1 MTIQERFESYEKYRC
16 ELEADICALAGMLE
30 LSIPEPDGSL
40 IELGQVLKQIQSSLD
55 FVCDEQIE
63 KRMEHAR
70 KRLRELMKLD
80 CAIRSRPL
88 RQRDI
93 LYGLYVRRLS
103 WQELE
108 QELHIS
114 QMTISR
120 DRNEAFRALK
130 NDFDD
135 W

>member
-1 MTIQERFESYEKYRC
+1 MTIQQRFESYEKFRC

-30 LSIPEPDGSL
+30 LSIPEPDGNL
-40 IELGQVLKQIQSSLD
+40 NELGQVLKQIQSSLD

-70 KRLRELMKLD
+70 MRLSDLIKLD
-80 CAIRSRPL
+80 YAIRSRPP

-93 LYGLYVRRLS
+93 LYGLYVKRLS

>member
-40 IELGQVLKQIQSSLD
+40 IELGKVLKQIQSSLD
-55 FVCDEQIE
+55 FVCDEQVE

-70 KRLRELMKLD
+70 MRLQELMKLD
-80 CAIRSRPL
+80 YAIRSRQL

-93 LYGLYVRRLS
+93 LYCLYVRRLS

>member
-1 MTIQERFESYEKYRC
+1 MTIKQRFESYERYRC

-40 IELGQVLKQIQSSLD
+40 NELGQVLKQIQSSLD
-55 FVCDEQIE
+55 FVCDEEIE

-70 KRLRELMKLD
+70 MRLRELMKLD

-120 DRNEAFRALK
+120 DRSEAFRALK

>member
-1 MTIQERFESYEKYRC
+1 MTIQQRFESYERYRC

-40 IELGQVLKQIQSSLD
+40 NELGQVLKQIQSSLD
-55 FVCDEQIE
+55 FVCDEEIE

-70 KRLRELMKLD
+70 MRLRELMKLD

-120 DRNEAFRALK
+120 DRSEAFRALK

>member
-1 MTIQERFESYEKYRC
+1 MTMQERFESYEKYRC

-55 FVCDEQIE
+55 FVSDEQVE

-70 KRLRELMKLD
+70 MRLRELMKLD
-80 CAIRSRPL
+80 YAIRSRPL

>member
-1 MTIQERFESYEKYRC
+1 MTVQERFESYEKYRC

-30 LSIPEPDGSL
+30 LSIPEPDGNL
-40 IELGQVLKQIQSSLD
+40 NELGQVLKQIQSSLD

-63 KRMEHAR
+63 KRMEHAKMR
-70 KRLRELMKLD
+70 IRELQMLD
-80 CAIRSRPL
+80 YAIRSRPQ
-88 RQRDI
+88 RQREI

-108 QELHIS
+108 QELHVS

-120 DRNEAFRALK
+120 DRNEAFRALQ
-130 NDFDD
+130 NNFDD

>member
-1 MTIQERFESYEKYRC
+1 MTIQQRFESYERYRC

-40 IELGQVLKQIQSSLD
+40 NELGQVLKQIQSYLD
-55 FVCDEQIE
+55 FVCDEEIE

-70 KRLRELMKLD
+70 MRLRELMKLD

-120 DRNEAFRALK
+120 DRSEAFRALK

>member
-1 MTIQERFESYEKYRC
+1 MTIQERFESYEKYKC
-16 ELEADICALAGMLE
+16 ELEADICILAGMLE

-40 IELGQVLKQIQSSLD
+40 NELGQVLKQIQSSLD

-70 KRLRELMKLD
+70 MRLRELQMLD
-80 CAIRSRPL
+80 FAIRSRPQ
-88 RQRDI
+88 RQREI
-93 LYGLYVRRLS
+93 LHGLYVRRLS

-108 QELHIS
+108 QELHVS

-120 DRNEAFRALK
+120 DRNEAFKALQ